1 MSDTEHSTDAAQAAN
16 GGPALATTA
25 GEAVDVAPVV
35 EASAPPS
42 ADGAA
47 GVDVALGDSDVGDVG
62 EHELTEKPE
71 ALAADVVAEIDV
83 PAEIVVAPS
92 VEPIEAA
99 TPGVV
104 ASELAGA
111 EPTEV
116 APASADTATESPVA
130 EPAAPTVDPAS
141 FRYQPGDIVPGT
153 ITVVGANGIEADL
166 GEGDLAVIPRAEIDS
181 DPAVG
186 DHVEGAVIKH
196 QAGTGRYVI
205 SPKRAA
211 KARAWTRI
219 VEAFESKTP
228 MTGKVTDTTKGGLIV
243 DLGVRAFLPESL
255 IDVRKPANPRSLVGT
270 EVTVMVIEAEKLTG
284 DVAAQERRS
293 EKIVVNRR
301 ILRETERKAQRER
314 LLQTLQAGDKMV
326 GTVTALTDF
335 GAFVDLG
342 GAEGLVHV
350 SELAHRNVAK
360 PGDVVKVGQEIDV
373 IVLEV
378 KADRGKISL
387 SHKATLASP
396 WQTLQ
401 KTAKV
406 GDLVY
411 GVVSGV
417 APFGAFVTVE
427 GDGFVVEGLIHI
439 SELSRFRVESA
450 SEVVNVGE
458 GVWTMILAIE
468 PEKRRLSLSLR
479 RALEE

>member
-1 MSDTEHSTDAAQAAN
+1 VA
-16 GGPALATTA
+16 
-25 GEAVDVAPVV
+25 APVA
-35 EASAPPS
+35 EI
-42 ADGAA
+42 ADG
-47 GVDVALGDSDVGDVG
+47 VAV
-62 EHELTEKPE
+62 E
-71 ALAADVVAEIDV
+71 AADVAVADV
-83 PAEIVVAPS
+83 PAVEVSDAPLREVAAAA
-92 VEPIEAA
+92 EPI
-99 TPGVV
+99 V
-104 ASELAGA
+104 
-111 EPTEV
+111 TE
-116 APASADTATESPVA
+116 TGETESPVA
-130 EPAAPTVDPAS
+130 AAESTTAAEASPDPEVVPEPAS
-141 FRYQPGDIVPGT
+141 FRYQPGDIVPGH
-153 ITVVGANGIEADL
+153 ISVVGANGIEADL
-166 GEGDLAVIPRAEIDS
+166 GDGDTAVIPRSEIDG
-181 DPAVG
+181 DPVVG
-186 DHVEGAVIKH
+186 EAVEGTVIKH

-228 MTGKVTDTTKGGLIV
+228 MTGKVTDATKGGLIV

-255 IDVRKPANPRSLVGT
+255 IDVRKPHNPRSLIGT
-270 EVTVMVIEAEKLTG
+270 EVTVMVVEAEKLSG

-293 EKIVVNRR
+293 EKVVVNRR
-301 ILRETERKAQRER
+301 ILRETERKAQRDR
-314 LLQTLQAGDKMV
+314 LLTTLQAGDRMV

-373 IVLEV
+373 IVIEV

-396 WQTLQ
+396 WQQL
-401 KTAKV
+401 KATAAV

-411 GVVSGV
+411 GIVSGV

-439 SELSRFRVESA
+439 SELSRFRVEEA

-458 GVWTMILAIE
+458 GVWTKILAIE